1 MGWTVLVLALGLA
14 LLIEG
19 LLYGLFPEQMR
30 RLIAMLLDQP
40 AEALR
45 YGGLLMAALG
55 IGLCLLALRL

>member
-1 MGWTVLVLALGLA
+1 MGWTALILALGLA

-30 RLIAMLLDQP
+30 RLIAMLLEQP

-55 IGLCLLALRL
+55 VGLCLLALRL

>member
-1 MGWTVLVLALGLA
+1 MLTLALGLA

-55 IGLCLLALRL
+55 VGLCLLAVRL

>member
-1 MGWTVLVLALGLA
+1 MLTLALGLA

-40 AEALR
+40 VEALR

-55 IGLCLLALRL
+55 VGLCLLAVRL